1 MDESLQCLICM
12 NLCERPVTSPCQH
25 NFCLKCF
32 NNWVQRPGN
41 DKCPKCRTK
50 WEKKFYQN
58 PRVNTALV
66 VAIRMAKRGDEDATA
81 VSRAK
86 KLADANSKRKD
97 YAAPTENAQR
107 SGLANAA
114 SGKLFVN
121 CPADHFGPIGP
132 EFDLTGK
139 NRGLVVCDT
148 WQSRLECRQYGAH
161 FPHVAGIAGQSNFG
175 SQSVVLAGGYEDDV
189 DNGDWFL
196 YTGSGGRDLS
206 GNKRT
211 NKEQGFD
218 QEFAAF
224 NKALQLSCTKGY
236 PVRVV
241 RSYKDKH
248 SQYAPAR
255 LIKDPKNPKKD
266 KDPKNLTTPVRY
278 DGTYRITKCWRT
290 PGNQGMLVCRYL
302 FVRCDNE
309 PAPWSSEDVGDKAI
323 DEPEVKELAKIFVDD
338 NGTSKIKFK
347 YNGRSSDEYYLPILK
362 EMAEKDT
369 WDPSPKDGAKFKTAK
384 RNGLAKLAQLQ
395 AKKKVAHKGAET
407 VYMCK
412 EDAAWQ
418 FDPVTAQWGWAPGKQ
433 PKSEKL
439 HGTTDKQNRKE
450 VTEAGRLLRDFA
462 CCFKTKTAAG
472 NVKHVLVKPVT
483 TPCGCQFCLDCI
495 CKHFER
501 QEAKAPARGQGS
513 RSLRAQK
520 VVKPCPVCKTNIADL
535 MENPQV
541 NREMEAIIKGLQ
553 EKAANKD
560 IALALDKLDTQVDEI
575 EAAAKGEFTIKRH
588 DAALLPES
596 RAAVGTRVGIWADID
611 KCFYYAKVVAYRGT
625 EKGPEYHVLYEVDN
639 EKEWIRP
646 KENALDFGANPSAA
660 EEPAGA
666 EVTGGAAE
674 GPTAAPGAPRSNGHA
689 EDGAQPMNG
698 SSSRDVPSRKKAKQS
713 PLDALIAEFPQLDAA
728 FITDLYNDQEGDV
741 KDVRNECRMLTAN
754 METVDK
760 KEAAAKRKA
769 EAAAASPAAGKKGR
783 TDGPP

>member
-139 NRGLVVCDT
+139 NRGLVVGDT

-175 SQSVVLAGGYEDDV
+175 AQSVVLAGGYEDDV

-218 QEFAAF
+218 QEFTAF

-241 RSYKDKH
+241 RSYKDNKH

-255 LIKDPKNPKKD
+255 LISRRRGRHLDCRAGAGGRA
-266 KDPKNLTTPVRY
+266 VRARN
-278 DGTYRITKCWRT
+278 DTVPAGT
-290 PGNQGMLVCRYL
+290 
-302 FVRCDNE
+302 F
-309 PAPWSSEDVGDKAI
+309 SS
-323 DEPEVKELAKIFVDD
+323 
-338 NGTSKIKFK
+338 
-347 YNGRSSDEYYLPILK
+347 
-362 EMAEKDT
+362 
-369 WDPSPKDGAKFKTAK
+369 
-384 RNGLAKLAQLQ
+384 
-395 AKKKVAHKGAET
+395 
-407 VYMCK
+407 
-412 EDAAWQ
+412 
-418 FDPVTAQWGWAPGKQ
+418 PVT
-433 PKSEKL
+433 S
-439 HGTTDKQNRKE
+439 
-450 VTEAGRLLRDFA
+450 VA
-462 CCFKTKTAAG
+462 CT
-472 NVKHVLVKPVT
+472 H
-483 TPCGCQFCLDCI
+483 
-495 CKHFER
+495 
-501 QEAKAPARGQGS
+501 
-513 RSLRAQK
+513 
-520 VVKPCPVCKTNIADL
+520 
-535 MENPQV
+535 
-541 NREMEAIIKGLQ
+541 
-553 EKAANKD
+553 
-560 IALALDKLDTQVDEI
+560 
-575 EAAAKGEFTIKRH
+575 
-588 DAALLPES
+588 
-596 RAAVGTRVGIWADID
+596 
-611 KCFYYAKVVAYRGT
+611 
-625 EKGPEYHVLYEVDN
+625 
-639 EKEWIRP
+639 
-646 KENALDFGANPSAA
+646 
-660 EEPAGA
+660 
-666 EVTGGAAE
+666 
-674 GPTAAPGAPRSNGHA
+674 
-689 EDGAQPMNG
+689 
-698 SSSRDVPSRKKAKQS
+698 SSRLPDVSRK
-713 PLDALIAEFPQLDAA
+713 
-728 FITDLYNDQEGDV
+728 
-741 KDVRNECRMLTAN
+741 
-754 METVDK
+754 
-760 KEAAAKRKA
+760 
-769 EAAAASPAAGKKGR
+769 GR
-783 TDGPP
+783 RSRRHRGRHRR